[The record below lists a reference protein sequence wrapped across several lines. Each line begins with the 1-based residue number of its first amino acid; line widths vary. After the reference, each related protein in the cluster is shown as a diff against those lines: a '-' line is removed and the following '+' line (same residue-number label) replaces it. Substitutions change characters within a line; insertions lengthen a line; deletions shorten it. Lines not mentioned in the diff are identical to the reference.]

1 MHALVVRVSLSED
14 DAASLQQLREEVVP
28 FVSQLPGFVTG
39 YWVRLEGERKGTSVV
54 AFESEENAQAAK
66 ERFEPPQGVTLES
79 LEVGEVVAQA

>member
-14 DAASLQQLREEVVP
+14 DAASLKQLTEEVVP

-39 YWVRLEGERKGTSVV
+39 YWVRLDGEREGTSVI

-66 ERFEPPQGVTLES
+66 ERFQPPEGVTLQS
-79 LEVGEVVAQA
+79 AEVGEVVAQA